1 MSLLSPG
8 AEDEPER
15 FDGLSLLYWYAEPFS
30 SQGIALVCN
39 WAKYM
44 KDNLKAVGI
53 FSFFSWTARV
63 YNLDFCVSS
72 NTCFVSK
79 VYYFPIDKN
88 R

>member
-53 FSFFSWTARV
+53 FSFFS
-63 YNLDFCVSS
+63 
-72 NTCFVSK
+72 
-79 VYYFPIDKN
+79 
-88 R
+88 